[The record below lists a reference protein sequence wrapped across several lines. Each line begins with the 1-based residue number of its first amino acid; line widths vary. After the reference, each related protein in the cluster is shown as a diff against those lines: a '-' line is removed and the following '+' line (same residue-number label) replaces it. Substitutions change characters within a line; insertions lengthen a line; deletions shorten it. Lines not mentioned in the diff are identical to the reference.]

1 MKTSRPFH
9 DTALGA
15 VLGLVGT
22 FVLLNALG
30 LFFYFR
36 GRAADI
42 ERLDSLLILLSLIVS
57 PVGGILGGLLGAF
70 VGKWLAKIEAKS
82 EDGRMES
89 PRVGAGPTGRIGEA
103 AEPGGAPDR
112 GGTS

>member
-9 DTALGA
+9 DTVLGA

-36 GRAADI
+36 GGAAGI

-57 PVGGILGGLLGAF
+57 PVGGILGALLGAL
-70 VGKWLAKIEAKS
+70 VGRWLAKIEAKS
-82 EDGRMES
+82 EHARMGS
-89 PRVGAGPTGRIGEA
+89 SGADVGPTGRIGEA
-103 AEPGGAPDR
+103 AEPGAAPDR
-112 GGTS
+112 GGMT

>member
-1 MKTSRPFH
+1 MKSIRPFH
-9 DTALGA
+9 DI
-15 VLGLVGT
+15 VLGTILGLLGT

-36 GRAADI
+36 GGAADI

-70 VGKWLAKIEAKS
+70 VGRWLAKIEAKS
-82 EDGRMES
+82 D
-89 PRVGAGPTGRIGEA
+89 GAGPVA
-103 AEPGGAPDR
+103 
-112 GGTS
+112 